1 MRIALAAR
9 FCCDGCMSKH
19 SFALW
24 LFAALATMLVF
35 PAADAQ
41 RKQPAQATPQ
51 VLRLTLDGPVSPAS
65 ASYIERGIRRAAD
78 QHMQAVL
85 LEMDTPGG
93 LDTSMRSII
102 KAILGSPVP
111 VIGYVAPSGSRAAS
125 AGTYVLYACH
135 VAAMAPAT
143 NLGAATPIQLLNPGK
158 PDEMPNPASASSAM
172 PKVGSAETRK
182 AVNDAVAYIRSLA
195 EQRGRNADWAEQAV
209 RNAVSLG
216 ARQALAQHV
225 IDLVEPDADALLAA
239 VDGRKVSLASGS
251 MRLHTA
257 GAHLNHWMPDWRIRF
272 LGVIANPSIAY
283 LLLLIGIFG
292 LLLEG
297 YNPGAV
303 LPGVVGAICL
313 LLALYAFQL
322 LPVNF
327 AGLLLMALGVVLIIA
342 EAFVPAYGSLGIGGI
357 ISFVIGSV
365 VLMDTGVPGFGL
377 PMSLIVT
384 VALVAALLVV
394 GIVWMAWRS
403 QRRPQVSGAEELVG
417 MVGEAVED
425 FAGKGTVHV
434 HGERWQARSAVPLRT
449 GDTVRVTAIHGLV
462 LEVAPVSQP
471 DSQDPI
477 QGES

>member
-1 MRIALAAR
+1 MRIALSAR
-9 FCCDGCMSKH
+9 FCCDGRMVKH
-19 SFALW
+19 AIAPW
-24 LFAALATMLVF
+24 LFAVLASMLAVS
-35 PAADAQ
+35 AAAAQ
-41 RKQPAQATPQ
+41 DGQPSQATPR
-51 VLRLTLDGPVSPAS
+51 VLRLSLDGPVSPAS

-102 KAILGSPVP
+102 KAILGSSVP

-125 AGTYVLYACH
+125 AGTYILYACH
-135 VAAMAPAT
+135 VSAMAPAT

-158 PDEMPNPASASSAM
+158 PDGKPDPASASSA
-172 PKVGSAETRK
+172 PPGAGSAETRK

-209 RNAVSLG
+209 RNAASLS
-216 ARQALAQHV
+216 ARQALARHV
-225 IDLVEPDADALLAA
+225 IDLVEPDAAALLAA

-251 MRLHTA
+251 QLLHTA
-257 GAHLNHWMPDWRIRF
+257 GARVDTWLPDWRIRF
-272 LGVIANPSIAY
+272 LGTIANPSIAY

-297 YNPGAV
+297 YHPGAV

-327 AGLLLMALGVVLIIA
+327 AGLLLMALGVVLIIS

-377 PMSLIVT
+377 PMSLILT

-403 QRRPQVSGAEELVG
+403 QRQPQASGAEEIVG
-417 MVGEAVED
+417 MVGEVVAD
-425 FAGKGTVHV
+425 FVGKGTVHV
-434 HGERWQARSAVPLRT
+434 HGERWQARSKVPMRA
-449 GDTVRVTAIHGLV
+449 GDAVRVTAINGLV
-462 LEVAPVSQP
+462 LDVALVPRA
-471 DSQDPI
+471 DSPDPI

>member
-182 AVNDAVAYIRSLA
+182 VVNDAVAYIRSLA

-216 ARQALAQHV
+216 ARQALAKHV

-251 MRLHTA
+251 VRLHTA